1 MFLISVVSK
10 EYTKGYICEVQLRN
24 SVHYQQILRI
34 TYSTYLGSN
43 LSGVKLNKVSNPYYY
58 SCLNFKFSQIY
69 SVLSTFKNA
78 DMIQFVVPFE
88 ISESRPR
95 ISQLN
100 DIVRN
105 VKS

>member
-1 MFLISVVSK
+1 M
-10 EYTKGYICEVQLRN
+10 
-24 SVHYQQILRI
+24 
-34 TYSTYLGSN
+34 
-43 LSGVKLNKVSNPYYY
+43 
-58 SCLNFKFSQIY
+58 
-69 SVLSTFKNA
+69 FKNA

-88 ISESRPR
+88 ISESRPG